1 MALEP
6 GGARGL
12 TLAQAIPEALMQYL
26 FLAGRV
32 LYGGFFLLAG
42 IDHFRHVQMMT
53 PYAAAKGIP
62 APRLAVLGS
71 GSLIIL
77 GGLSVLLGVRPT
89 SRSSTI
95 RTEPAPGA
103 KSATCDASSGG
114 VCCGPTTLP
123 RPESPHVQ
131 RRRPP
136 LARIPRRRPRRRRR
150 RPSARRPATE
160 AEGPRPPRL

>member
-6 GGARGL
+6 GGARSL
-12 TLAQAIPEALMQYL
+12 TPARSIPEALMQYL

-42 IDHFRHVQMMT
+42 IDHYRHVQMMT

-89 SRSSTI
+89 WGVLKNAQAAEDDERSRA
-95 RTEPAPGA
+95 EYG
-103 KSATCDASSGG
+103 
-114 VCCGPTTLP
+114 
-123 RPESPHVQ
+123 Q
-131 RRRPP
+131 
-136 LARIPRRRPRRRRR
+136 AR
-150 RPSARRPATE
+150 
-160 AEGPRPPRL
+160 G

>member
-12 TLAQAIPEALMQYL
+12 TLARAIPEALMPYL

-42 IDHFRHVQMMT
+42 IDHYRHVHMMT

-89 SRSSTI
+89 WGVLLLTAFLVPTSFLMHNYWAATDPSVRQMDMTNFKKNI
-95 RTEPAPGA
+95 ALLGA
-103 KSATCDASSGG
+103 AWMLLLI
-114 VCCGPTTLP
+114 PQP
-123 RPESPHVQ
+123 W
-131 RRRPP
+131 P
-136 LARIPRRRPRRRRR
+136 LSLRW
-150 RPSARRPATE
+150 
-160 AEGPRPPRL
+160 

>member
-1 MALEP
+1 
-6 GGARGL
+6 
-12 TLAQAIPEALMQYL
+12 MQYL

-42 IDHFRHVQMMT
+42 IDHFRHVGMMT

-89 SRSSTI
+89 WGVLLLTAFLVTTSFLMHIYWAASD
-95 RTEPAPGA
+95 PAVRQMDMTHFKTHLAPLGA
-103 KSATCDASSGG
+103 
-114 VCCGPTTLP
+114 PW
-123 RPESPHVQ
+123 
-131 RRRPP
+131 
-136 LARIPRRRPRRRRR
+136 
-150 RPSARRPATE
+150 
-160 AEGPRPPRL
+160 